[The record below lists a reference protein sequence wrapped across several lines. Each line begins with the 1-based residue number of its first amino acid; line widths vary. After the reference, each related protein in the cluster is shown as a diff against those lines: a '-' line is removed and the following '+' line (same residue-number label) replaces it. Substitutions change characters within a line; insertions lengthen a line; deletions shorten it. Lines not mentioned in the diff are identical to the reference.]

1 MGEIERLVPS
11 GLIEQWA
18 YHLRR
23 ERARAADLIWLIEQG
38 FTLHEGRDG
47 VPVADASE
55 RIVREQQAIVDEVT
69 ALLDQYDAINL
80 RSSEFIEAAR

>member
-23 ERARAADLIWLIEQG
+23 ERARAADMIWLIEKG

-47 VPVADASE
+47 VPTADASA
-55 RIVREQQAIVDEVT
+55 RILREQQEIVDEVT

-80 RSSEFIEAAR
+80 RWPVDADNEA

>member
-1 MGEIERLVPS
+1 MGEIERSVPS

-23 ERARAADLIWLIEQG
+23 ERARAADMIWLIEQG
-38 FTLHEGRDG
+38 FTIHEGRDG
-47 VPVADASE
+47 VPTADASA
-55 RIVREQQAIVDEVT
+55 RIVREQQEIVDEVT

-80 RSSEFIEAAR
+80 RGSAFGDAVR